1 MVQKRKDTKSN
12 CPKYGCVQE
21 VKGGRQKAAWS
32 QECWPAENLNFT
44 QQAVRL
50 PERG

>member
-1 MVQKRKDTKSN
+1 MVQKRKGTKSN
-12 CPKYGCVQE
+12 CSKCGRVQE

-32 QECWPAENLNFT
+32 QERWLVENLYFT

-50 PERG
+50 PESG